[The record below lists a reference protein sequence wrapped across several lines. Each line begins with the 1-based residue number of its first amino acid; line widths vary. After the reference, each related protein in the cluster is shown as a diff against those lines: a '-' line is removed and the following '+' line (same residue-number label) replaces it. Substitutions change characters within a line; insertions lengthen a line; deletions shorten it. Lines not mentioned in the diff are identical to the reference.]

1 MLTIFERNC
10 KQMVLKTLENEF
22 VKLYFYEKFVVAEI
36 KEGIDVNEEHVDVL
50 IQTSLDFYG
59 VKPFGYITNK
69 VNSYSVNPVIFF
81 KTSKIKN
88 LVAFAAVS
96 TNLLDRYNIQ
106 LERAFSTKPHELFDS
121 IEEAV
126 NWVTNAVEANKEE
139 N

>member
-10 KQMVLKTLENEF
+10 KQMILKTLENEF
-22 VKLYFYEKFVVAEI
+22 VKLYFYEKFVIAEI
-36 KEGIDVNEEHVDVL
+36 KEGIDLNEEHVDVL
-50 IQTSLDFYG
+50 IQSSLDFYG

-88 LVAFAAVS
+88 LVALAAVS
-96 TNLLDRYNIQ
+96 TNSLDRYNIQ

-126 NWVTNAVEANKEE
+126 NWVTNAVEAYKE
-139 N
+139 